1 MSAIEIRKLGP
12 EGAAEFV
19 LLPFKLYR
27 HDKHWVA
34 PLIAEQI
41 RLLRGGSHFIAST
54 EHAFLMAYKDGRACG
69 RILVGR
75 YDGMR
80 KDAAGLAYLSLP
92 AADDPLT
99 LGYLLEAAEGWA
111 RLNGLPGIVGPWS
124 PTDSDDDKGL
134 LVEGFEGPPS
144 LMGSYNKPWYKD
156 VFDSHEYRKLVDF
169 VSYTLVKYPAGDERV
184 QRMLDLA
191 FKRTRTVVSTLN
203 RKDLLKDFRDIHSV
217 MLASVGDNPDLPSP
231 TWEQFLP
238 EAQRLAKMAD
248 DKLILIARRQSDG
261 SPVAFVAAMPNWS
274 EVLKK
279 MRGRILPFGW
289 IHALG
294 AKRRIKGVRVLMQ
307 FCIPEYQG
315 SGILP
320 VLYAKLREK
329 VAEGDYE
336 YWEAGTIRDDNIHSM
351 KPVEDVGGKLFR
363 VYRWYKKVFGPTSG
377 S

>member
-12 EGAAEFV
+12 EAVVEFV

-27 HDKHWVA
+27 HDRNWVA
-34 PLIAEQI
+34 PLIAEQV
-41 RLLRGGSHFIAST
+41 RLLKGGSHFISAT
-54 EHAFLMAYKDGRACG
+54 EHAFFIAYKDGRASG
-69 RILVGR
+69 RLLVGR

-80 KDAAGLAYLSLP
+80 KDASGLAYVSLP
-92 AADDPLT
+92 AADDPIT
-99 LGYLLEAAEGWA
+99 LGYLLDAAEGWA
-111 RLNGLPGIVGPWS
+111 RMRGLPGIVGPWS

-134 LVEGFEGPPS
+134 LIEGFEGPPS
-144 LMGSYNKPWYKD
+144 LMGSYNLPWYKD
-156 VFDSHEYRKLVDF
+156 VFEGRGYAKLVDF
-169 VSYTLVKYPAGDERV
+169 VSYTLIKYPTGDDRV
-184 QRMLDLA
+184 QKMLDIA
-191 FKRTRTVVSTLN
+191 FKRTKTTVSTLN
-203 RKDLLKDFRDIHSV
+203 RNDLLKDFRDIHAV

-248 DKLILIARRQSDG
+248 DKLILIARKQSDG
-261 SPVAFVAAMPNWS
+261 SAVAFVAAMPNWS

-279 MRGRILPFGW
+279 IRGRVLPFGW

-307 FCIPEYQG
+307 FCVPEYQG
-315 SGILP
+315 SCILP

-329 VAEGDYE
+329 VAEGRYE
-336 YWEAGTIRDDNIHSM
+336 YWEAGTIRDDNARSR

-363 VYRWYKKVFGPTSG
+363 VYRWYKKTLN
-377 S
+377 

>member
-1 MSAIEIRKLGP
+1 
-12 EGAAEFV
+12 
-19 LLPFKLYR
+19 
-27 HDKHWVA
+27 
-34 PLIAEQI
+34 
-41 RLLRGGSHFIAST
+41 
-54 EHAFLMAYKDGRACG
+54 MAYKDGRACG

-80 KDAAGLAYLSLP
+80 KDAAGLAYFSLP

-248 DKLILIARRQSDG
+248 DKLILIARKQSDG
-261 SPVAFVAAMPNWS
+261 SAVAFVAAMPNWS

-279 MRGRILPFGW
+279 MRGRVFPVGW
-289 IHALG
+289 VHALG
-294 AKRRIKGVRVLMQ
+294 AKRRIKGMRALMQ
-307 FCIPEYQG
+307 FCVPEYRG
-315 SGILP
+315 SGIMA
-320 VLYAKLREK
+320 VLYWKIFEEAVK
-329 VAEGDYE
+329 AGYS
-336 YWEAGTIRDDNIHSM
+336 YGEAGIIKDDNHGSRRPI
-351 KPVEDVGGKLFR
+351 EAIGGRKYR
-363 VYRWYKKVFGPTSG
+363 TYRWYGKQIRTFAGTHDTAR
-377 S
+377 